1 MRYAWLCHPA
11 TVVAALLLLVN
22 DHLLKQAWPGFVTGK
37 LSDVA
42 GLVVAAPLLSLL
54 LLRRA
59 DLAATLLT
67 GALFILVK
75 TTETGAEAA
84 SVAWTLVAG
93 PSRVLADPSDLLALP
108 ALVLAWWIRNHEAP
122 RRWTAVAGVPLAVL
136 AVAATSATHSPP
148 AADVV
153 RVDGARITV
162 TGTWAASNV
171 STDGGRTWHLSGR
184 RDPDLASQRS
194 MCVPREPRRCY
205 WVRGDGVRVMQSD
218 DASVT
223 WRPSWELSPGRHELL
238 ERAYGE
244 EVSSASLAVQ
254 ATARGH
260 VVVVANGRDGVAVRD
275 EDGQWT
281 RLGYDPSGRLT
292 ARAATPVDG
301 GDEVGGE
308 LAVAVLAGLWAC
320 VAGLM
325 VAAAGR
331 RRSAAHWIAPALAT
345 AGVLP
350 YVLLDPW
357 PGGVP
362 ALLWLAGA
370 PLLLA
375 GVVVAI
381 VEAVLAKIHST
392 ALWTALGTGV
402 LVALGIA
409 VPFRGWAF
417 GWPDSYEVALALAAF
432 LAVAL
437 AALGL
442 ALVRRAATTP
452 ADRP

>member
-11 TVVAALLLLVN
+11 TLVAALLLLVN

-54 LLRRA
+54 LLRKA

-67 GALFILVK
+67 GALFTLVK

-84 SVAWTLVAG
+84 SLAWTFVAG
-93 PSRVLADPSDLLALP
+93 PSHVLADPSDLLALP
-108 ALVLAWWIRNHEAP
+108 ALGLAWWVRKHEAP
-122 RRWTAVAGVPLAVL
+122 RRWLAVVGVPVAVL
-136 AVAATSATHSPP
+136 AVAATGAAGSPP
-148 AADVV
+148 AADAV
-153 RVDGARITV
+153 RVDGGRITV
-162 TGTWAASNV
+162 TGTWASGNV
-171 STDGGRTWHLSGR
+171 STDGGRTWRLAPDS
-184 RDPDLASQRS
+184 DPSAQGQKS

-205 WVRGDGVRVMQSD
+205 WVRGDGIRVMRSD

-223 WRPSWELSPGRHELL
+223 WQPSWELSPGRLELL
-238 ERAYGE
+238 ERSYGE
-244 EVSSASLAVQ
+244 RVSSVSLAVQ

-275 EDGQWT
+275 ESGRWT

-292 ARAATPVDG
+292 AGAATAVDG
-301 GDEVGGE
+301 GQEVSGE
-308 LAVAVLAGLWAC
+308 LAVALLAGVWAI

-325 VAAAGR
+325 IAARGR
-331 RRSAAHWIAPALAT
+331 RRIATHWIAPALAT
-345 AGVLP
+345 VGVLP
-350 YVLLDPW
+350 YMLLDPEA
-357 PGGVP
+357 GGVA

-375 GVVVAI
+375 AVVLAI
-381 VEAVLAKIHST
+381 VESVLAKIPST
-392 ALWTALGTGV
+392 ALWWALGTGV

-409 VPFRGWAF
+409 APFRGWAF
-417 GWPDSYEVALALAAF
+417 GWPDSYDVALAMAAF
-432 LAVAL
+432 FSVAIG
-437 AALGL
+437 ALGL
-442 ALVRRAATTP
+442 TLVRRTARDP
-452 ADRP
+452 ADQT